1 MRSIYYQIGSR
12 VTVIM
17 LNGWL
22 LPIDE
27 ALLGEG
33 PRSMRLPYL
42 VYLRFEIDTRFVDSM
57 LSNGNFKVWI

>member
-27 ALLGEG
+27 ALLMEG

-42 VYLRFEIDTRFVDSM
+42 VYLRFDIDTRFVDSM